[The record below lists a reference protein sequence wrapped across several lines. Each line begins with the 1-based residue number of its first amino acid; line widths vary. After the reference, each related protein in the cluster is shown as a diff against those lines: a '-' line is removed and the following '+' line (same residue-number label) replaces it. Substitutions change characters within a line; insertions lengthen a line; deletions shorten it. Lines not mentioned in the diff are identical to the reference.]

1 MEATMAGY
9 VFIAARDP
17 WDGPEN
23 EQLFEL
29 AGSLAAQRD
38 SVSIYLTENGVLAAR
53 AGDGER
59 WLGPLLS
66 AGVSVFADP
75 FALAERGIA
84 HEGMVHGVVPAALE
98 QLVDLLA
105 AARPAAWF

>member
-1 MEATMAGY
+1 MAGY

-17 WDGPEN
+17 WDGPE
-23 EQLFEL
+23 QGQVFEL
-29 AGSLAAQRD
+29 AESLAVARD
-38 SVSIYLTENGVLAAR
+38 SVAVYLTENGVLAAR
-53 AGDGER
+53 AGGGER

-84 HEGMVHGVVPAALE
+84 SERMVAGVEAAALE

-105 AARPAAWF
+105 EGRSALWF